1 MLVNRRGRYI
11 VEKLNTNGTM
21 MKKSEKPCDTI
32 DTLIGVN
39 TEIKGDIIFS
49 GGLRVDGKIKGNIA
63 AESDGSST
71 LVLSEHAEV
80 VGDVQVPHMIL
91 NGKIKGNI
99 HCGEHIELQPQA
111 EIIGDVHY
119 KIIEMALGATINGN
133 LLREDSADD
142 ALKGNVAKLKSVSG
156 SQDSVAEDG

>member
-1 MLVNRRGRYI
+1 M
-11 VEKLNTNGTM
+11 T
-21 MKKSEKPCDTI
+21 KKSEKACDTI

-39 TEIKGDIIFS
+39 TEMKGDILFT
-49 GGLRVDGKIKGNIA
+49 GGLRIDGKVKGNIT

-91 NGKIKGNI
+91 NGKIKGNV
-99 HCGEHIELQPQA
+99 HCAEHVELQPEA
-111 EIIGDVHY
+111 EIVGDVHY

-133 LLREDSADD
+133 LLREESRSDPQ
-142 ALKGNVAKLKSVSG
+142 KGNVAKLKSVSG
-156 SQDSVAEDG
+156 AQDSSGEDAK